1 MLFQDPPLPQTKSE
15 PVMCPNTKK
24 ACENSAEFRAAILS
38 LRSRMYTVVLLGAAV
53 GAGVGGAAKDIIK
66 AYFGL

>member
-1 MLFQDPPLPQTKSE
+1 MLFQDPPLPNTKSE

-38 LRSRMYTVVLLGAAV
+38 LRSRMYTMVLLGAAV
-53 GAGVGGAAKDIIK
+53 GAGVGGAAKDVIK